1 MNDRKA
7 LEFEWD
13 KGNTGKNKKHKV
25 EDFESEEPFF
35 DPCKVTLKDSPHSET
50 EERHILL
57 GKTKKGRLLFIVFTE
72 RAGKVRI
79 ISARQI
85 NKKEVPLYEKTAKNT

>member
-13 KGNTGKNKKHKV
+13 KGNIGKNKKHKV

-35 DPCKVTLKDSPHSET
+35 DPDKVTLKDPPHSVM

-57 GKTKKGRLLFIVFTE
+57 GKTKKGRLLFIVFAE
-72 RAGKVRI
+72 RMGRVRI
-79 ISARQI
+79 ISARHI
-85 NKKEVPLYEKTAKNT
+85 NKKEVPLYEKAAKNS